1 MKVLSIC
8 HDDYGHLGVDRVT
21 FLLQER
27 YFWPRMAKDVKA
39 YIKNCDRCIRFKQPE
54 EKAEL
59 HPIEAT
65 YPFELIHMDFVKI
78 GGGDSGR
85 NVLVITDH
93 FTRFATGFVTR
104 SVSAKT
110 VARTLCE

>member
-1 MKVLSIC
+1 MSIC

-21 FLLQER
+21 FLLQEMI
-27 YFWPRMAKDVKA
+27 FLAKIWFKDVKA
-39 YIKNCDRCIRFKQPE
+39 YIRNCDRCIRFKQPE
-54 EKAEL
+54 EKAKL

-65 YPFELIHMDFVKI
+65 YPFELIHIDFVKI

-104 SVSAKT
+104 SVSAKNSS
-110 VARTLCE
+110 